1 MPQFQV
7 KKDNLNNS
15 RLVDTTTPEC
25 PVDGIV
31 ATVDSFAFTSNNIT
45 YGVAGDK
52 LGYWQ
57 FFPPVQDNGETWGV
71 LPVWGYA
78 EVTDSQC
85 ADIETGERL
94 FGYFPPATHVCLQPV
109 NLKPVSLHDG
119 TPHRNALPA
128 AYNRYRRVSHEPGYD
143 SSMDAHQS
151 LLLPLFITS
160 YLLADY
166 LQQQQWFGA
175 EQVIILSASSKT
187 ALGLG
192 YALDSVST
200 LGMTSARHRT
210 AISGLNI
217 YDQCMSYDDA
227 AMIEPVPSVIVD
239 MAGNSALLGTLH
251 RVLGDNMK
259 RTLNVGIT
267 HWSEPR
273 NSADIT
279 RDRCEM
285 FFAPAQ
291 IERRV
296 KDSGPQAFEQQ
307 SGAFLKAAIAHSG
320 TWLRVERLQGLTAL
334 QATYPDICNGS
345 LPADSGLI
353 IEL

>member
-15 RLVDTTTPEC
+15 RLVDTHTPEC
-25 PVDGIV
+25 PANGIV

-45 YGVAGDK
+45 YGVAGDR

-57 FFPPVQDNGETWGV
+57 FFPPVQDSGETWGV

-78 EVTDSQC
+78 EVTDSRC
-85 ADIETGERL
+85 ADIKAGERL
-94 FGYFPPATHVCLQPV
+94 FGYFPPASHVCLQPANV
-109 NLKPVSLHDG
+109 KATSLHDA
-119 TPHRNALPA
+119 TLHRSELPA
-128 AYNRYRRVSHEPGYD
+128 AYNRYRRVLQEPGYD
-143 SSMDAHQS
+143 RSMDAYQS

-175 EQVIILSASSKT
+175 QQIIILSASSKT

-200 LGMTSARHRT
+200 LGMTSTRHRT
-210 AISGLNI
+210 AISALNI
-217 YDQCMSYDDA
+217 YDLCMSYDDT
-227 AMIEPVPSVIVD
+227 AMIEAVPSVIVD
-239 MAGNSALLGTLH
+239 MAGNSTLLGTLH

-273 NSADIT
+273 NSADII

-291 IERRV
+291 IQQQV
-296 KDSGPQAFEQQ
+296 KESGPQAFERE
-307 SGAFLKAAIAHSG
+307 SSAFLQAAIASSSS
-320 TWLRVERLQGLTAL
+320 WLRVKRLQGLIAL

-345 LPADSGLI
+345 LPPDSGLI